1 MENKELTIRHDLAD
15 MTFMEIDNEGGMKV
29 IINGMVAYLSKGDCV
44 ELIGFLV
51 KEVAK

>member
-15 MTFMEIDNEGGMKV
+15 VTFKEIDNEGDVEV
-29 IINGMVAYLSKGDCV
+29 IAGNMVAYLSKGDCV

-51 KEVAK
+51 KEVTK